1 MKTPRATK
9 LLALFLAFV
18 FSLYLVPTEVLAAEV
33 GSQSAVQAEIDTE
46 TAAEEN
52 PEIVTELAEGRGRF
66 QKEYLLSNGQRMLA
80 VYPTAVHYEENG
92 EWKEIDNTLRREQR
106 GSEDVYRNTAG
117 AWDVALPASL
127 DGGSAVELTK
137 DEGTLR
143 FYFTGELNGR
153 TDVVSDSADASPDA
167 DDVQTEVS
175 TAVENVQTSSL
186 QVASPELSFSEDD
199 KTLEA
204 TISDKLNTGASYA
217 EVYRGVDVRYDLQ
230 SDILKE
236 SIVIRS
242 ASDSREGYR
251 YLLQTGEL
259 TLTLQ
264 EDGSVDAMS
273 ADSETP
279 VFHMPAP
286 YLYDANGRYND
297 EIQVKLTQQA
307 AGAYELTY
315 LLPQEWMNAAERA
328 YPVVLDPIVEADLRA
343 KNIQDQTVAPGKNF
357 NYLWGMVEAGYYAP
371 YGVERFY
378 MQYVDLP
385 ALTSADVVV
394 QASISL
400 YKLQKSSKSSQVNV
414 HHVSGSWDSRT
425 LQWSNRPDY
434 DSRVQ
439 DYLMVQDTGW
449 YTWDITD
456 IAQKWYQTGN
466 NGMLFKMPDS
476 VENAAKEEWTQFCSA
491 DYSAAALPVLYIT
504 YINNCGLES
513 YWDYTSVG
521 AGSAGTGY
529 ISQYTGNL
537 VWVTDGLGFSG
548 TRMPAAIK
556 HVYNAND
563 KDNNAFGMGYGWRS
577 NYNQLVYPFAADSSY
592 YVWED
597 EDGTRH
603 YFKNKSSGTYEDE
616 INQGLILTTTGSGNE
631 KYCITDKK
639 DNKSYFDTDGRLRR
653 ISNNQATQSSI
664 TVDYAS
670 GKQISR
676 LTDGAGRVYDFSWS
690 GGMLQKITFR
700 GTGTAELASE
710 SFTYAGGNLTGIQST
725 VSIAGGFGYTDNHL
739 LGSVTDSGDYRLHF
753 GYNTTASGLPNRV
766 ASVKEN
772 DGSADGG
779 SLTISYA
786 HNQTTFEDHNGNRE
800 IVQFNNFG
808 STVSTQDGAGHAQF
822 NKYAGSVDAAKASQL
837 TLSSKL
843 QNTVVNMV
851 KNGSFEWN
859 DYWVPSADN
868 AAGIGGTY
876 QSLESYVES
885 YSLAISQPEAGKLFA
900 VQPAESYY
908 LTAQPGET
916 YTLSAY
922 VETWEMAEPNARIAL
937 NVGGS
942 IVAVSDYLV
951 SDLDWK
957 RLEVTYTHPDNA
969 EPAVM
974 YPVLEN
980 RGKGYAYFD
989 AVQCEQSASRYNLI
1003 ENGDFTW
1010 SDPEAGSMFGW
1021 HAGVG
1026 TGARGE
1032 SSASAAPQMDRHVY
1046 AVTGDPREEK
1056 SRYQNFHITGSKG
1069 DVYTVAGWAKG
1080 SSVPLKDGARK
1091 FGITARFTYTD
1102 GTTDDQTVSFN
1113 PDAEQ
1118 WQYAAQR
1125 VVAKQDYTLLQIY
1138 LAYDNNENTAYFDGI
1153 QLFREEFGHSYVYDS
1168 DGNIT
1173 SVTDLQKKTT
1183 TYEYKN
1189 NNLTKMVLPSGASQT
1204 YTYDSYHNV
1213 LTATSPEGVS
1223 SSFTYDPY
1231 GNNTQVSVGG
1241 TKKVTASA
1249 AYSADGNQLASV
1261 TDALGQTTSYGY
1273 DLQTGMLQWVQA
1285 PGETESTR
1293 TNYSYDG
1300 KLRATGVSKGASA
1313 VGYSYASDLLSAIST
1328 ASGTDYSFAYGAFD
1342 LVQSIQAGSR
1352 TLISHSYSTD
1362 GNHQLTRSDY
1372 GNGDSV
1378 SYGYDSLGRTTS
1390 VRYEDGAQVDYTYDN
1405 NGNLGL
1411 LTDSA
1416 SGRKTQYFYDF
1427 QDRLM
1432 RWEQSGSGYA
1442 NSVTWGYDDN
1452 NNLST
1457 QKQTLN
1463 GTTYTTSYTYDK
1475 DNRLKSA
1482 VEGKVADRYGYDS
1495 LGRLDVLVN
1504 ENDSDDVLT
1513 TFIGYQDLSSSATSG
1528 QVKTWKVRPYG
1539 RTTYLYEGTYSYDA
1553 RGNITAIKEADNNTR
1568 TFVYDSFDQLISEEN
1583 PLFSKKWT
1591 YSYDDGG
1598 NILSK
1603 QEYVTSGQTTKLL
1616 KTTTYTYGD
1625 EGWPDLLTAYNGES
1639 ITYDDIGNPLS
1650 DGTWTYTWQHG
1661 RQLSGMS
1668 RSGTGITYGYDADG
1682 LRISKTVNGTTY
1694 HYYYLDSQLVEMTW
1708 GSNKLHFTYDSVGPA
1723 SVNYNGTIYNYIK
1736 NAQGDVVGLVD
1747 FNGTKVVEY
1756 IYDAWGNHLSTFGT
1770 MASTLGKYNPLRYR
1784 GYVYD
1789 TETGLYYLQSRYYN
1803 PGWGRFINAD
1813 EYLSTGQSFFGN
1825 NVFAYCYCS
1834 PVNLTDHTG
1843 KMAEAAACFGVF
1855 TAEEFAASLAVL
1867 GLSGPVVVW
1876 VIGIGAVLVIGAE
1889 VYAHAE
1895 EVRRSKTD
1903 TRVLAD
1909 TEALNPEQ
1917 AKVYQVAYVSK
1928 DGMLIKFPRHYYIMD
1943 ALAILGC
1950 LSCWNNLRKA
1960 TTYNEDGPACEAK
1973 KYAMSNG
1980 ADVWGIYT
1988 PLQAHAKHLALLVH
2002 AKEQTVESPE
2012 VHGPGKYGHYHDG
2025 KHAFH
2030 IWYGGPL
2037 YY

>member
-80 VYPTAVHYEENG
+80 VYPTAVHYEEDG

-106 GSEDVYRNTAG
+106 GSEDVYRNAAG
-117 AWDVALPASL
+117 AWDVTLPASL

-153 TDVVSDSADASPDA
+153 TDVVSDSADASLDA

-217 EVYRGVDVRYDLQ
+217 DVYRGVDVRYDLQ

-273 ADSETP
+273 AASETP

-639 DNKSYFDTDGRLRR
+639 NNKSYFDADGRLRR
-653 ISNNQATQSSI
+653 ISNNQATKSSV
-664 TVDYAS
+664 TVEYAS

-690 GGMLQKITFR
+690 GGTLQKITFR

-725 VSIAGGFGYTDNHL
+725 VSIAGSFGYTDNHL
-739 LGSVTDSGDYRLHF
+739 LSSVTDSGDYRLRF

-989 AVQCEQSASRYNLI
+989 AVQCEQSANASRYNLI

-1032 SSASAAPQMDRHVY
+1032 SSTSAAPQMDRHVY
-1046 AVTGDPREEK
+1046 AVAGDPREEK

-1138 LAYDNNENTAYFDGI
+1138 LVYDNNENTAYFDGI

-1223 SSFTYDPY
+1223 SSFTYDTY

-1273 DLQTGMLQWVQA
+1273 DLQTGLLQWVQA

-1362 GNHQLTRSDY
+1362 GNHRLTRSDY

-1452 NNLST
+1452 NNLSS

-1475 DNRLKSA
+1475 DNRLKRA
-1482 VEGKVADRYGYDS
+1482 AEGKVADRYGYDS

-1625 EGWPDLLTAYNGES
+1625 EDWPDLLTAYNGES
-1639 ITYDDIGNPLS
+1639 ITYDGIGNPLS

-1661 RQLSGMS
+1661 RQLSEMS
-1668 RSGTGITYGYDADG
+1668 RSGTDITYSYDADG

-1803 PGWGRFINAD
+1803 PTWGRFINAD
-1813 EYLSTGQSFFGN
+1813 EYLSTGQSFFEN

-1889 VYAHAE
+1889 VYAYIQTADDSSM
-1895 EVRRSKTD
+1895 RSK
-1903 TRVLAD
+1903 VLAD
-1909 TEALNPEQ
+1909 VRAHNPEQ
-1917 AKVYQVAYVSK
+1917 QKVYQMAYINEK
-1928 DGMLIKFPRHYYIMD
+1928 GALIRFGPYYD
-1943 ALAILGC
+1943 YFGALKILGC
-1950 LSCWNNLRKA
+1950 LAAYNNLRRAIEYDNSRYCDAHK
-1960 TTYNEDGPACEAK
+1960 EADK
-1973 KYAMSNG
+1973 RG
-1980 ADVWGIYT
+1980 ASHWGIYT
-1988 PLQAHAKHLALLVH
+1988 HKQVH
-2002 AKEQTVESPE
+2002 AKALAISIGIITPPE
-2012 VHGPGKYGHYHDG
+2012 VHGSGMYGHYNDK
-2025 KHAFH
+2025 KHSFH
-2030 IWYGGPL
+2030 IWFGGMMN
-2037 YY
+2037 Y